1 MNYIYSFDPRLVELI
16 YLLIVWAQQQNLREE
31 LKNVA
36 SHAATTLLLSFVIGS
51 SNPRVLFSF
60 DFLG

>member
-1 MNYIYSFDPRLVELI
+1 MDYIYSFDPRLVELI
-16 YLLIVWAQQQNLREE
+16 CLLIVWAQQQNLREE

-36 SHAATTLLLSFVIGS
+36 SHAAITLLLILVIGS
-51 SNPRVLFSF
+51 SNPRVFSF